1 MVSNIRVQNMSL
13 FDIFLQIY
21 FMKYIKDV
29 VIPKTNK
36 RLKSPVVLGEYFC
49 VIVCHLIMA
58 CYIGHSVRK
67 LFFKLSHYTQKRR
80 PHPHQSNHI

>member
-36 RLKSPVVLGEYFC
+36 RLKSPVVLGE
-49 VIVCHLIMA
+49 
-58 CYIGHSVRK
+58 
-67 LFFKLSHYTQKRR
+67 
-80 PHPHQSNHI
+80 